1 MIAIS
6 LLVPLCLLTQRL
18 VNPATER
25 KHDPYWQLALKEEY
39 KSPEELA
46 AQERR
51 EIRRGET
58 ILTLRKGDRHRHQ
71 VLLTFDD
78 GPHPDF
84 TPKLLKILADNQV
97 KATFFVIG
105 NMAEQFPE
113 QIVAIRNGGH
123 TLGNHTFSHVTLTK
137 IQPQDVQVEL
147 RSTNDLIQ
155 KISGVRMKYCR
166 PPGGD
171 YDREVL
177 DKASE
182 LGLTT
187 VLWTDDPGD
196 YANPGDTVEYRSLM
210 RKLTSGG
217 IILLHD
223 GSKDTL
229 DILDKLIKAVR
240 AKGLKFVSPD
250 EMMAARLGK

>member
-1 MIAIS
+1 MIS
-6 LLVPLCLLTQRL
+6 LLVPLCFLNQRL

-25 KHDPYWQLALKEEY
+25 RNDPYWQRALKEEY

-51 EIRRGET
+51 EVRRGQA
-58 ILTLRKGDRHRHQ
+58 IRTLRKGDRRRHQ

-84 TPKLLKILADNQV
+84 TPALLKILSENHV

-105 NMAEQFPE
+105 KMAEQFPE
-113 QIVAIRNGGH
+113 QIIAIHKAGH

-137 IQPQDVQVEL
+137 IQPQDVRVEL
-147 RSTNDLIQ
+147 RATNDLIQ

-177 DKASE
+177 DEASE

-196 YANPGDTVEYRSLM
+196 YANPGDTVEYRSVM

-229 DILDKLIKAVR
+229 DILAKLIKSVR
-240 AKGLKFVSPD
+240 AKGLEFVSPD
-250 EMMAARLGK
+250 QMVVGRLGQ